1 MSAFWQVLAIGFA
14 GACGT
19 LARFGV
25 NQFTA
30 KALGDY
36 PYGTVIVNVAG
47 CFLFGF
53 LTSIFSAGRIGV
65 QYKVILLTGFL
76 GGFTTFS
83 AYAYE
88 IADFLEHQRYLA
100 ALLHFGGQNVLGI
113 AAVFLGLC
121 FGKYIFV

>member
-1 MSAFWQVLAIGFA
+1 MSAFFWQILTIGLA

-25 NQFTA
+25 NQTTSRIW
-30 KALGDY
+30 GNY
-36 PYGTVIVNVAG
+36 PYGTAIVNILG

-53 LTSIFSAGRIGV
+53 LTGIFFTEKFPA
-65 QYKVILLTGFL
+65 QYKVVLLTGFL

-88 IADFLEHQRYLA
+88 IAEFLEHQRYLT
-100 ALLHFGGQNVLGI
+100 ALFHFGGQNFLGI
-113 AAVFLGLC
+113 IAVFLGL
-121 FGKYIFV
+121 FLAKNLW